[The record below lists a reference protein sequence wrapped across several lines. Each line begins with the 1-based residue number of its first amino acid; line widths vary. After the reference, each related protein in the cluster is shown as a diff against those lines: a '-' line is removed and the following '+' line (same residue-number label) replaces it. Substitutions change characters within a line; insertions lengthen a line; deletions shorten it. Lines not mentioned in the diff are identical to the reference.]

1 MAGEPPKS
9 VRWNPVSTGKNI
21 PVESE
26 GKLAETYVANFAG
39 PVLPGIV
46 YEYDEKSKEWKF
58 KFPTGVRRKAYTH
71 TRYPPKEKQ
80 RPIRSAEN
88 AEAARNR
95 AIELAEDEALDQ
107 YHDRGRHS
115 INSANFN
122 LVNAN
127 LENVEVAPHVPDN
140 REATHL
146 SDRTDIGNASKY
158 LPLTSVGGYR
168 RTRRQKRK
176 RQRARQSKRRRQ

>member
-21 PVESE
+21 PVESK

-46 YEYDEKSKEWKF
+46 YEYDEESEEWKF
-58 KFPTGVRRKAYTH
+58 KFPTGVRRNAYTH
-71 TRYPPKEKQ
+71 TRYPPKGER
-80 RPIRSAEN
+80 RPIRSEEN
-88 AEAARNR
+88 AKAARNR

-140 REATHL
+140 REAKHL
-146 SDRTDIGNASKY
+146 DDRTRIGNALKY
-158 LPLTSVGGYR
+158 LPLTSVGGYG

-176 RQRARQSKRRRQ
+176 ARQSKRRHQ